1 MKFCDYMGNSKKK
14 NNNNNNKKQLKKI
27 EENSQ
32 PIVTHGLLKGRFH
45 SADFE
50 MRKMNTQN

>member
-1 MKFCDYMGNSKKK
+1 MGNSKKK
-14 NNNNNNKKQLKKI
+14 TTTTTIKNNKKKI

>member
-1 MKFCDYMGNSKKK
+1 MGNSEKKK
-14 NNNNNNKKQLKKI
+14 TTTTTTIKKI

>member
-1 MKFCDYMGNSKKK
+1 MKFCDYMGNSRKKK
-14 NNNNNNKKQLKKI
+14 TTTTTIKNNKKI

>member
-1 MKFCDYMGNSKKK
+1 MGNSKKK
-14 NNNNNNKKQLKKI
+14 KTTTTTIKNNKKKI

>member
-1 MKFCDYMGNSKKK
+1 MGNSKKK
-14 NNNNNNKKQLKKI
+14 TTTTTTIKNNKKKI